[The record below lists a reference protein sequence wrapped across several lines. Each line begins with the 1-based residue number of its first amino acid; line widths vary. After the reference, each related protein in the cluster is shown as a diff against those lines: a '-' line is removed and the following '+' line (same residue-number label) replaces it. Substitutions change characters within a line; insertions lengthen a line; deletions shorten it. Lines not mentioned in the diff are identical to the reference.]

1 MGKVYISSGG
11 GGTDLDVVT
20 AAAGDIL
27 AGKVI
32 VGPDG
37 EPLTGTLPNRGQ
49 AQNAGGWGSG
59 GSGSDAYFA
68 MNRIPEG
75 AYFSNGADWA
85 PEVRMKQTDVR
96 SAIGATNAANWR
108 SNTTIAGLKGTM
120 PEQGGKTVTPK
131 SSNQTAVSANRY
143 VTGNI
148 IVAGDSN
155 LKAANIKKGVP
166 IFGIIGTF
174 EGYVPGAADLYK
186 NGNNVKG
193 IVKTNSNSRVYFDTD
208 KIRIDTTTGYL
219 ASSSAINTTG
229 YSKINLDV
237 QVSHS
242 QGTYDYWINLAMSTT
257 PQTSATSL
265 NSVTNSL
272 FKLSNTNFYNDG
284 AQGRKTISYSLN
296 NVAQNGYFWFAVSR
310 ANALYDYN
318 ILIYRIWLS

>member
-1 MGKVYISSGG
+1 MGKIYISSGG

-49 AQNAGGWGSG
+49 AQNAGGWGTG

-68 MNRIPEG
+68 MNKIPEG

-85 PEVRMKQTDVR
+85 PEVRMKQSDVR
-96 SAIGATNAANWR
+96 SVIGATNAANWR

-155 LKAANIKKGVP
+155 LNAANIKKGVR

-174 EGYVPGAADLYK
+174 EGYIAGPADLYNK
-186 NGNNVKG
+186 GNNAKG
-193 IVKTNSNSRVYFDTD
+193 I
-208 KIRIDTTTGYL
+208 TGEGTL
-219 ASSSAINTTG
+219 TWGTANFIWDNQSPGGSGVSMREIWSTKPINTTG
-229 YSKINLDV
+229 YTKLNVRVDSWKLFRDTDI
-237 QVSHS
+237 
-242 QGTYDYWINLAMSTT
+242 TMYI
-257 PQTSATSL
+257 TSAAGGGTNYAYGDVDFGRYEGTNKTLSFSFGSVFQGNVYIKL
-265 NSVTNSL
+265 NAFNSYG
-272 FKLSNTNFYNDG
+272 S
-284 AQGRKTISYSLN
+284 QSMTISRISL
-296 NVAQNGYFWFAVSR
+296 S
-310 ANALYDYN
+310 
-318 ILIYRIWLS
+318 

>member
-49 AQNAGGWGSG
+49 AQNAGGWGTG

-68 MNRIPEG
+68 MNKIPEG

-85 PEVRMKQTDVR
+85 PEVRMKQSDVR

-155 LKAANIKKGVP
+155 LNAANIKKGVP

-174 EGYVPGAADLYK
+174 EGYIAGPADLYNK
-186 NGNNVKG
+186 GNNAKNVRKYQG
-193 IVKTNSNSRVYFDTD
+193 Q
-208 KIRIDTTTGYL
+208 
-219 ASSSAINTTG
+219 SSIEFQSGFIYAKLSPNRDVALTSDAINTTG
-229 YSKINLDV
+229 YSKLNVHFLSDTKLDAINE
-237 QVSHS
+237 S
-242 QGTYDYWINLAMSTT
+242 ILALTT
-257 PQTSATSL
+257 AANGEGNTIAEVRQALGRGEKTFTLSFTHAANAYL
-265 NSVTNSL
+265 
-272 FKLSNTNFYNDG
+272 KLSLAATHNATTSNY
-284 AQGRKTISYSLN
+284 
-296 NVAQNGYFWFAVSR
+296 R
-310 ANALYDYN
+310 AYID
-318 ILIYRIWLS
+318 RIWLS

>member
-11 GGTDLDVVT
+11 GGIDLDVVT

-49 AQNAGGWGSG
+49 AQNAGGWGTG

-96 SAIGATNAANWR
+96 SAIGATNSANWR
-108 SNTTIAGLKGTM
+108 PNTTIAGLKGTM

-155 LKAANIKKGVP
+155 LNAANIKKGVR
-166 IFGIIGTF
+166 IFGITGTF
-174 EGYVPGAADLYK
+174 EGWVPTATDLYLR
-186 NGNNVKG
+186 GNNPAG
-193 IVKTNSNSRVYFDTD
+193 FTLSNASFQ
-208 KIRIDTTTGYL
+208 TGEIMSTVDAYNMTL
-219 ASSSAINTTG
+219 KFGKAYNLSG
-229 YSKINLDV
+229 YSKINIQYMSV
-237 QVSHS
+237 KS
-242 QGTYDYWINLAMSTT
+242 ISTT
-257 PQTSATSL
+257 ISFDIDGDTSGNGDSVLKGVSFDSGTTNTVSL
-265 NSVTNSL
+265 DISSINRSTIAGRSTIYI
-272 FKLSNTNFYNDG
+272 FCGTGSSRNTHH
-284 AQGRKTISYSLN
+284 
-296 NVAQNGYFWFAVSR
+296 
-310 ANALYDYN
+310 
-318 ILIYRIWLS
+318 IYHIWLS